1 MAITIIETKRG
12 VNWLIGNDKSRD
24 KGESR
29 KGNPVRASTQ
39 QSSSA
44 GFFKRGVGRICRGE

>member
-1 MAITIIETKRG
+1 MEITIIETKKG
-12 VNWLIGNDKSRD
+12 VNWLMGNDKSRD

-29 KGNPVRASTQ
+29 KGNPVRVSTQ

-44 GFFKRGVGRICRGE
+44 GFF